1 MAKYIIS
8 INFSQSDGCLL
19 HNFLKEIE
27 PNIESGYPSNNGRMD
42 KFTFDEYSV
51 TIEMER
57 DVKIDSVNV
66 LSESNGSVFHQIKK
80 ALLVFYLASSGWP
93 KVKNIVFT
101 SFDSKGKAKNKTIKE
116 LRQPIQNTN
125 EDNEAFSPDNMEFV
139 KYVMLENEEG
149 EAFMNSIVNYLKSF
163 TDSSIYTSFEKAWRA
178 LDILGLYNA
187 DTAKESESLSQLKE
201 IIYEHPEFFKHL
213 MNILVNQTTD
223 EKAASFMIGGFMKI
237 STFKWFDLFIPLVN
251 DEKINDLTRRLTEFK
266 DFRINNLFHW
276 MINENRK
283 LKDFLE
289 EKGKLEEIENHF
301 ESCKEVENPIDFVVL
316 FCISYSYFIR
326 SKITHAEI
334 FDNSF
339 SLELTKEEQQIEML
353 TGNLQRLVKIIY
365 THPEILRKT
374 RGS

>member
-1 MAKYIIS
+1 MAKYILT

-19 HNFLKEIE
+19 PNILKEIE

-51 TIEMER
+51 EIEMER
-57 DVKIDSVNV
+57 DVKIDSENV
-66 LSESNGSVFHQIKK
+66 LSKSNGSVFHQIKK
-80 ALLVFYLASSGWP
+80 ALLVFYTASLGWP
-93 KVKNIVFT
+93 SVKNIVLT
-101 SFDSKGKAKNKTIKE
+101 TFDSKGKAKNKIIKE
-116 LRQPIQNTN
+116 FRQPIQNTN
-125 EDNEAFSPDNMEFV
+125 EDNEAFRPDNASFV

-149 EAFMNSIVNYLKSF
+149 NAFRNSIVNYLLSF
-163 TDSSIYTSFEKAWRA
+163 TDSSIYSSFEKAWRA

-187 DTAKESESLSQLKE
+187 DTTKESESLALLKKL
-201 IIYEHPEFFKHL
+201 IYEHPEFFNNL
-213 MNILVNQTTD
+213 MNILVKQTTD
-223 EKAASFMIGGFMKI
+223 EDAASCMIGGFMKL
-237 STFKWFDLFIPLVN
+237 STFKWFDLLIPLVN
-251 DEKINDLTRRLTEFK
+251 EEKINDLARRLTEFK

-289 EKGKLEEIENHF
+289 EKGKLEEIEKHF
-301 ESCKEVENPIDFVVL
+301 ESCKEIENPIDFVVL

-339 SLELTKEEQQIEML
+339 SLELTKEEKQIEML
-353 TGNLQRLVKIIY
+353 TGSLQRLVKTIY
-365 THPEILRKT
+365 SNPELLRK
-374 RGS
+374 